1 VSPRVAPAIPWP
13 PYPSLEP
20 RRVGGAATATGLA
33 GHKGARPSRGGLTGE
48 PLGASRRTGW
58 GTRMMAEGVGRRNLS
73 CTGKPRGLR
82 EISGRTRGGDQA
94 NRLTEAAPV
103 GVPAARRCRGGR
115 HLVYAGRKPGPVP
128 WGLPPS
134 GPASAP
140 TGGRAWASG
149 SPPTAGRRPPRKG
162 SIGICGAWSPE
173 GRARAKRV
181 HGGGDSPPG
190 SRRPSRPLP
199 ASREGR
205 WPPKR
210 HSHGRPGPG
219 GLAVPVGLASR
230 CRWLGVVVPAG
241 RLGPRLAGE
250 AKAHPPPRAVEPV
263 PKGA

>member
-199 ASREGR
+199 A
-205 WPPKR
+205 
-210 HSHGRPGPG
+210 
-219 GLAVPVGLASR
+219 
-230 CRWLGVVVPAG
+230 
-241 RLGPRLAGE
+241 
-250 AKAHPPPRAVEPV
+250 
-263 PKGA
+263 

>member
-73 CTGKPRGLR
+73 GTGKPRGLR

-115 HLVYAGRKPGPVP
+115 HLVYAGRKPGPAP

-140 TGGRAWASG
+140 TGGRAWPRALPRQREGGLPGRGVSE
-149 SPPTAGRRPPRKG
+149 SAGRGAPKEKANGEGHG
-162 SIGICGAWSPE
+162 SAGW
-173 GRARAKRV
+173 
-181 HGGGDSPPG
+181 GGDSPPG

-199 ASREGR
+199 A
-205 WPPKR
+205 
-210 HSHGRPGPG
+210 
-219 GLAVPVGLASR
+219 
-230 CRWLGVVVPAG
+230 
-241 RLGPRLAGE
+241 
-250 AKAHPPPRAVEPV
+250 
-263 PKGA
+263 

>member
-33 GHKGARPSRGGLTGE
+33 GHKGARPRRGGLTGE

-73 CTGKPRGLR
+73 GTGKPRGLR
-82 EISGRTRGGDQA
+82 HISGRTRGGDQA

-115 HLVYAGRKPGPVP
+115 HLVYAGRKPGPAP

-140 TGGRAWASG
+140 AGGRAWPRALPRQREGGLPGRGVSE
-149 SPPTAGRRPPRKG
+149 SAGRGAPKEGRGPKG
-162 SIGICGAWSPE
+162 STGE
-173 GRARAKRV
+173 GT
-181 HGGGDSPPG
+181 P
-190 SRRPSRPLP
+190 RRD
-199 ASREGR
+199 
-205 WPPKR
+205 
-210 HSHGRPGPG
+210 PG
-219 GLAVPVGLASR
+219 G
-230 CRWLGVVVPAG
+230 PAG
-241 RLGPRLAGE
+241 RSRPNGRVGGHQSAT
-250 AKAHPPPRAVEPV
+250 ATAVPGQV
-263 PKGA
+263 GSPSQ